1 MNTDSFTIILV
12 LLILAISYRMYY
24 NSDYFQLKCIVSS
37 IDGEKYCVRDTSKI
51 KLAADRL
58 ATVNQSLK
66 SIIKYCDEKYPNND
80 LVKRMKN
87 GYNSTKIMETLP
99 NSEFTAY
106 SENKGEK
113 LAFCLHTKKNGS
125 QLIDINT
132 LTYVAIHELAHIATK
147 SVGHTP
153 EFWKNFKFLLTQ
165 AEKINIYKPID
176 YKNNPKK
183 YCGMT
188 ISDNPYYDVK

>member
-1 MNTDSFTIILV
+1 MNTDLFTIILI

-37 IDGEKYCVRDTSKI
+37 IDGEKYCVRDSSKI

-66 SIIKYCDEKYPNND
+66 SIIKYCDEKYPDND

-176 YKNNPKK
+176 YKNNPEK

-188 ISDNPYYDVK
+188 ISDNPYYDIK

>member
-1 MNTDSFTIILV
+1 MNENLKAII
-12 LLILAISYRMYY
+12 S
-24 NSDYFQLKCIVSS
+24 
-37 IDGEKYCVRDTSKI
+37 
-51 KLAADRL
+51 
-58 ATVNQSLK
+58 
-66 SIIKYCDEKYPNND
+66 YCDEKYKDSD
-80 LVKRMKN
+80 LVKRMKK
-87 GYNSTKIMETLP
+87 GFNSTKIMETLP

-125 QLIDINT
+125 QLIDMNT

-147 SVGHTP
+147 SIGHTP

-165 AEKINIYKPID
+165 AEKINIYNPID
-176 YKNNPKK
+176 YKNNPQK

-188 ISDNPYYDVK
+188 INDNPYYDVK